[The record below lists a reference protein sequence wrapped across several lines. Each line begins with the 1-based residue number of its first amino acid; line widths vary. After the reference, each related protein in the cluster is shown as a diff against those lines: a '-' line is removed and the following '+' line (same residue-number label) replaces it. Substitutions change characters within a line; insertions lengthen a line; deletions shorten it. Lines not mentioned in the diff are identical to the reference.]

1 LSRENVSGSNTVN
14 ILIMSD
20 IMELRDYFG
29 WYRDLTRSEKILEG
43 VWCGSSLIRF
53 VGTWN
58 GETHKCACVG
68 NDRS

>member
-1 LSRENVSGSNTVN
+1 
-14 ILIMSD
+14 MSD